1 MYICGTPRAFRSFYR
16 KTIQAKRI
24 MESKNNMPSGTSNNL
39 SSFISKYGRRISR
52 GLLVAICIGLIAY
65 FMPKEK
71 SVHYD
76 FKSDTPWTHEQIR
89 AEFDFDVPKSKEEI
103 SAEEDSVKK
112 QFIPIFQQI
121 GKAESSCN
129 GKQNG

>member
-1 MYICGTPRAFRSFYR
+1 MGNKNSTSPGTP
-16 KTIQAKRI
+16 
-24 MESKNNMPSGTSNNL
+24 NDL
-39 SSFISKYGRRISR
+39 SSFIDKYGRRISR
-52 GLLVAICIGLIAY
+52 GLLIAICIGLIVY

-103 SAEEDSVKK
+103 SAEEDSIK
-112 QFIPIFQQI
+112 QALTELLQEFN
-121 GKAESSCN
+121 KTV
-129 GKQNG
+129 